1 MADPERKKRLEE
13 IRLRKARL
21 KNMIVNDEKKKGQS
35 GASVEEE
42 AKKLLIQ
49 EREKVP
55 FKPEAVVDKTAEL
68 LTKLMRSKK
77 NQKLEKV
84 NFTEEFPA
92 FKPELYDEGT
102 QWYDEKKYDDEED
115 SENEEV
121 KEETP
126 AKPREPLVFQKNKQ
140 IKSEEES
147 KVADKK
153 YEIIPEEEREKYL
166 KNYKDEI
173 NEFLKPKKKYME
185 RAINEVPLYNIF
197 QNDDYEFPESL
208 PDSNELVH
216 PLVEFYDESCAKKTV
231 TSLEWSMKYPE
242 LLLSCYSK
250 RTDDFNTNQK
260 NGLIYIWSMAIRK
273 VPEFTFTCQPEIT
286 SAIFHPYNPKLI
298 IGGTHTGQVLIWD
311 TRGKQNAVYKTPLG
325 LGGGQSGAK
334 THTSDITGLGVIGST
349 NSSHIVSLSN
359 GAICLWSLN
368 NLSSPVKRIEL
379 KTQQQKREN
388 EDLTEM
394 CILSMGMQQ
403 YETNNL
409 IIGSDDNN
417 IYQVSLSEDNNNKN
431 VIMNTFKDHEGPI
444 YSVDFHPSDYFNTCS
459 FTHLFATSSADWTT
473 KIWSKQNPN
482 KPIFTI
488 ENSNNYVYSSKWNP
502 INASLLATGD
512 GDGYLDIMDLNK
524 DIEVPRVHCKIG
536 NEALNKICWTED
548 GKRITVGDSAG
559 KIQLFALDKRVYSSS
574 GENSKRFERLIGK
587 MK

>member
-68 LTKLMRSKK
+68 LTKFMRSKK

-417 IYQVSLSEDNNNKN
+417 IYQVSLSEDSSNKN

>member
-13 IRLRKARL
+13 IKMRKARL
-21 KNMIVNDEKKKGQS
+21 KNMINNDQKKREES
-35 GASVEEE
+35 STTVEEK
-42 AKKLLIQ
+42 AKKLLQQ

-55 FKPEAVVDKTAEL
+55 FNPDDVVDKTAAIVS
-68 LTKLMRSKK
+68 KFMRSKK
-77 NQKLEKV
+77 NEKLEKV

-92 FKPELYDEGT
+92 YKPELYDEAT
-102 QWYDEKKYDDEED
+102 QWVDENKYDDED

-121 KEETP
+121 KEEEP
-126 AKPREPLVFQKNKQ
+126 PKPREPLVIQKSKQ
-140 IKSEEES
+140 ITNQES
-147 KVADKK
+147 KSVDKN
-153 YEIIPEEEREKYL
+153 YEIIPEEEREKYI

-208 PDSNELVH
+208 PDSDNLVH
-216 PLVEFYDESCAKKTV
+216 PLVEFYDESCAKKAV

-242 LLLSCYSK
+242 LLLACYSK
-250 RTDDFNTNQK
+250 RSDDFNTNQK

-273 VPEFTFTCQPEIT
+273 TPEFTFTCQPEIT

-325 LGGGQSGAK
+325 LGGGQTGIK
-334 THTSDITGLGVIGST
+334 THSSDITCLGVIGST

-379 KTQQQKREN
+379 KTPQNKKDN

-417 IYQVSLSEDNNNKN
+417 IYQVSLAEEKN
-431 VIMNTFKDHEGPI
+431 TKDVILNTFKGHEGPI
-444 YSVDFHPSDYFNTCS
+444 YSVDFHPSDYFNTCNFS
-459 FTHLFATSSADWTT
+459 HLFATSSADWTT
-473 KIWSKQNPN
+473 KIWSKQNTT
-482 KPIFTI
+482 KPLFTV
-488 ENSNNYVYSSKWNP
+488 ENSNNYVYCSKWSP
-502 INASLLATGD
+502 ISASILATAD
-512 GDGYLDIMDLNK
+512 GDGYLNIMDFTK
-524 DIEVPRVHCKIG
+524 DIEVPRVHCKLG
-536 NEALNKICWTED
+536 NDALNKICWTED
-548 GKRITVGDSAG
+548 GKRITVGDAAG
-559 KIQLFALDKRVYSSS
+559 KVELYALDKQLYTSNS
-574 GENSKRFERLIGK
+574 ENSRRFERLIGK

>member
-1 MADPERKKRLEE
+1 MTDPERKKRLED

-21 KNMIVNDEKKKGQS
+21 KNMIVNDEKKKEKS
-35 GASVEEE
+35 ATSVEEE
-42 AKKLLIQ
+42 AKKLLVQ

-55 FKPEAVVDKTAEL
+55 FKPEAVVDKTAQL
-68 LTKLMRSKK
+68 VTKFMRSKK
-77 NQKLEKV
+77 NEKLEKV

-102 QWYDEKKYDDEED
+102 QWVDEKKYDDEED

-147 KVADKK
+147 KLADKK

-334 THTSDITGLGVIGST
+334 THTSDITCLGVIGST

-379 KTQQQKREN
+379 KTPQQKRDN

-444 YSVDFHPSDYFNTCS
+444 YSVDFHPSDYFNTCN

-488 ENSNNYVYSSKWNP
+488 ENANNYVYCSKWNP
-502 INASLLATGD
+502 VNASLLATGD

-559 KIQLFALDKRVYSSS
+559 KIQLFALDKRVYSSN

>member
-13 IRLRKARL
+13 IKMRKARL
-21 KNMIVNDEKKKGQS
+21 KNMINNDQKKREES
-35 GASVEEE
+35 STTVEEE
-42 AKKLLIQ
+42 AKKLLQQ

-55 FKPEAVVDKTAEL
+55 FKPDDVVDKTAAIVS
-68 LTKLMRSKK
+68 KFMRSKK
-77 NQKLEKV
+77 NEKLEKV

-92 FKPELYDEGT
+92 YKPELYDEAT
-102 QWYDEKKYDDEED
+102 QWVDENKYDDED

-121 KEETP
+121 KEEEP
-126 AKPREPLVFQKNKQ
+126 PKPREPLVIQKSKQ
-140 IKSEEES
+140 ITNQES
-147 KVADKK
+147 KSVDKN
-153 YEIIPEEEREKYL
+153 YEIIPEEEREKYI

-208 PDSNELVH
+208 PDSDNLVH
-216 PLVEFYDESCAKKTV
+216 PLVEFYDESCAKKAV

-242 LLLSCYSK
+242 LLLACYSK
-250 RTDDFNTNQK
+250 RSDDFNTNQK

-273 VPEFTFTCQPEIT
+273 TPEFTFTCQPEIT

-325 LGGGQSGAK
+325 LGGGQTGIK
-334 THTSDITGLGVIGST
+334 THSSDITCLGVIGST

-379 KTQQQKREN
+379 KTPQNKRDI

-417 IYQVSLSEDNNNKN
+417 IYQISLAEEKN
-431 VIMNTFKDHEGPI
+431 TKDVILNTFKGHEGPI
-444 YSVDFHPSDYFNTCS
+444 YSVDFHPSDYFNTCNFS
-459 FTHLFATSSADWTT
+459 HLFATSSADWTT
-473 KIWSKQNPN
+473 KIWSKQNTT
-482 KPIFTI
+482 KPLFTV
-488 ENSNNYVYSSKWNP
+488 ENSNNYVYCSKWSP
-502 INASLLATGD
+502 ISASILATAD
-512 GDGYLDIMDLNK
+512 GDGYLNIMDFTK
-524 DIEVPRVHCKIG
+524 DIEVPRVHCKLG
-536 NEALNKICWTED
+536 NDALNKICWTED
-548 GKRITVGDSAG
+548 GKRITVGDAAG
-559 KIQLFALDKRVYSSS
+559 KVELYALDKQLYTSNS
-574 GENSKRFERLIGK
+574 ENSRRFERLIGK

>member
-13 IRLRKARL
+13 IKMRKARL
-21 KNMIVNDEKKKGQS
+21 KNMINNDQKKREES
-35 GASVEEE
+35 STTVEEE
-42 AKKLLIQ
+42 AKKLLQQ

-55 FKPEAVVDKTAEL
+55 FKPDDVVDKTAAIVS
-68 LTKLMRSKK
+68 KFMRSKK
-77 NQKLEKV
+77 NEKLEKV

-92 FKPELYDEGT
+92 YKPELYDEAT
-102 QWYDEKKYDDEED
+102 QWVDENKYDDED

-121 KEETP
+121 KEEEP
-126 AKPREPLVFQKNKQ
+126 PKPREPLVIQKSKQ
-140 IKSEEES
+140 ITNQES
-147 KVADKK
+147 KSVDKN
-153 YEIIPEEEREKYL
+153 YEIIPEEEREKYI

-208 PDSNELVH
+208 PDSDNLVH
-216 PLVEFYDESCAKKTV
+216 PLVEFYDESCAKKAV

-242 LLLSCYSK
+242 LLLACYSK
-250 RTDDFNTNQK
+250 RSDDFNTNQK

-273 VPEFTFTCQPEIT
+273 TPEFTFTCQPEIT

-325 LGGGQSGAK
+325 LGGGQTGIK
-334 THTSDITGLGVIGST
+334 THSSDITCLGVIGST

-379 KTQQQKREN
+379 KTPQNKKDN

-417 IYQVSLSEDNNNKN
+417 IYQVSLAEEKN
-431 VIMNTFKDHEGPI
+431 TKDVILNTFKGHEGPI
-444 YSVDFHPSDYFNTCS
+444 YSVDFHPSDYFNTCNFS
-459 FTHLFATSSADWTT
+459 HLFATSSADWTT
-473 KIWSKQNPN
+473 KIWSKQNTT
-482 KPIFTI
+482 KPLFTV
-488 ENSNNYVYSSKWNP
+488 ENSNNYVYCSKWSP
-502 INASLLATGD
+502 ISASILATAD
-512 GDGYLDIMDLNK
+512 GDGYLNIMDFTK
-524 DIEVPRVHCKIG
+524 DIEVPRVHCKLG
-536 NEALNKICWTED
+536 NDALNKICWTED
-548 GKRITVGDSAG
+548 GKRITVGDAAG
-559 KIQLFALDKRVYSSS
+559 KVELYALDKQLYTSNS
-574 GENSKRFERLIGK
+574 ENSRRFERLIGK

>member
-1 MADPERKKRLEE
+1 
-13 IRLRKARL
+13 
-21 KNMIVNDEKKKGQS
+21 
-35 GASVEEE
+35 
-42 AKKLLIQ
+42 
-49 EREKVP
+49 
-55 FKPEAVVDKTAEL
+55 
-68 LTKLMRSKK
+68 
-77 NQKLEKV
+77 
-84 NFTEEFPA
+84 
-92 FKPELYDEGT
+92 
-102 QWYDEKKYDDEED
+102 
-115 SENEEV
+115 
-121 KEETP
+121 
-126 AKPREPLVFQKNKQ
+126 
-140 IKSEEES
+140 
-147 KVADKK
+147 
-153 YEIIPEEEREKYL
+153 
-166 KNYKDEI
+166 
-173 NEFLKPKKKYME
+173 
-185 RAINEVPLYNIF
+185 
-197 QNDDYEFPESL
+197 
-208 PDSNELVH
+208 
-216 PLVEFYDESCAKKTV
+216 
-231 TSLEWSMKYPE
+231 
-242 LLLSCYSK
+242 
-250 RTDDFNTNQK
+250 
-260 NGLIYIWSMAIRK
+260 
-273 VPEFTFTCQPEIT
+273 
-286 SAIFHPYNPKLI
+286 
-298 IGGTHTGQVLIWD
+298 
-311 TRGKQNAVYKTPLG
+311 
-325 LGGGQSGAK
+325 
-334 THTSDITGLGVIGST
+334 
-349 NSSHIVSLSN
+349 
-359 GAICLWSLN
+359 
-368 NLSSPVKRIEL
+368 
-379 KTQQQKREN
+379 
-388 EDLTEM
+388 M

>member
-13 IRLRKARL
+13 IKLRKARL
-21 KNMIVNDEKKKGQS
+21 KNMINIDQKKREES
-35 GASVEEE
+35 GTTVEEE
-42 AKKLLIQ
+42 AKKLLQQ

-55 FKPEAVVDKTAEL
+55 FKPDDVVNKTADIVS
-68 LTKLMRSKK
+68 KFMRSKK
-77 NQKLEKV
+77 NEKLEKV

-92 FKPELYDEGT
+92 YKPELYDEAT
-102 QWYDEKKYDDEED
+102 QWVDENKYDDED

-121 KEETP
+121 KEEEP
-126 AKPREPLVFQKNKQ
+126 PKPREPLVIQKSKQ
-140 IKSEEES
+140 ITNQES
-147 KVADKK
+147 KSVDKN
-153 YEIIPEEEREKYL
+153 YEIIPEEEREKYI

-208 PDSNELVH
+208 PDSDNLVH
-216 PLVEFYDESCAKKTV
+216 PLVEFYDESCAKKAV

-242 LLLSCYSK
+242 LLLACYSK
-250 RTDDFNTNQK
+250 RSDDFNTNQK

-273 VPEFTFTCQPEIT
+273 TPEFTFTCQPEIT

-325 LGGGQSGAK
+325 LGGGQTGIK
-334 THTSDITGLGVIGST
+334 THSSDITCLGVIGST

-379 KTQQQKREN
+379 KTPQNKKDN

-417 IYQVSLSEDNNNKN
+417 IYQVSLAEEKN
-431 VIMNTFKDHEGPI
+431 TKDVILNTFKGHEGPI
-444 YSVDFHPSDYFNTCS
+444 YSVDFHPSDYFNTCNFS
-459 FTHLFATSSADWTT
+459 HLFATSSADWTT
-473 KIWSKQNPN
+473 KIWSKQNTT
-482 KPIFTI
+482 KPLFTV
-488 ENSNNYVYSSKWNP
+488 ENSNNYVYCSKWSP
-502 INASLLATGD
+502 ISASILATAD
-512 GDGYLDIMDLNK
+512 GDGYLNIMDFTK
-524 DIEVPRVHCKIG
+524 DIEVPRVHCKLG
-536 NEALNKICWTED
+536 NDALNKICWTED
-548 GKRITVGDSAG
+548 GKRITVGDAAG
-559 KIQLFALDKRVYSSS
+559 KVELYALDKQLYTSNS
-574 GENSKRFERLIGK
+574 ENSRRFDRLIGK

>member
-13 IRLRKARL
+13 IKMRKARL
-21 KNMIVNDEKKKGQS
+21 KNMINNDQRKKEES
-35 GASVEEE
+35 GTTVEEE
-42 AKKLLIQ
+42 AKKLLKQ

-55 FKPEAVVDKTAEL
+55 FKPDDVVNKTAVIVS
-68 LTKLMRSKK
+68 KFMRSKK
-77 NQKLEKV
+77 NEKLEKV

-92 FKPELYDEGT
+92 YKPELYDEAT
-102 QWYDEKKYDDEED
+102 QWVDENKYDDED

-121 KEETP
+121 KEEEP
-126 AKPREPLVFQKNKQ
+126 PKPREPLVIQKSKQ
-140 IKSEEES
+140 ITNQES
-147 KVADKK
+147 KLADKK
-153 YEIIPEEEREKYL
+153 YEIIPEDEREKYI

-208 PDSNELVH
+208 PDSYNLVH

-250 RTDDFNTNQK
+250 RSDDFNTNQK

-273 VPEFTFTCQPEIT
+273 TPEFTFTCQPEIT

-325 LGGGQSGAK
+325 LGGGQSGIK
-334 THTSDITGLGVIGST
+334 THSSDITCLGVIGST

-379 KTQQQKREN
+379 KTPQNKKDN

-417 IYQVSLSEDNNNKN
+417 IYQVSLSEEKN
-431 VIMNTFKDHEGPI
+431 TKDVILNTFKDHEGPI
-444 YSVDFHPSDYFNTCS
+444 YSVDFHPSDYFNTCNFS
-459 FTHLFATSSADWTT
+459 HLFATSSADWTT
-473 KIWSKQNPN
+473 KIWSKQNTT
-482 KPIFTI
+482 KPIFT
-488 ENSNNYVYSSKWNP
+488 VDLFW
-502 INASLLATGD
+502 LL
-512 GDGYLDIMDLNK
+512 LMEMDIS
-524 DIEVPRVHCKIG
+524 I
-536 NEALNKICWTED
+536 
-548 GKRITVGDSAG
+548 
-559 KIQLFALDKRVYSSS
+559 
-574 GENSKRFERLIGK
+574 
-587 MK
+587 

>member
-13 IRLRKARL
+13 IKMRKARL
-21 KNMIVNDEKKKGQS
+21 KNMINNDQKKREES
-35 GASVEEE
+35 STTVEEE
-42 AKKLLIQ
+42 AKKLLQQ

-55 FKPEAVVDKTAEL
+55 FKPDDVVDKTAAIVS
-68 LTKLMRSKK
+68 KFMRSKK
-77 NQKLEKV
+77 NEKLEKV

-92 FKPELYDEGT
+92 YKPELYDEAT
-102 QWYDEKKYDDEED
+102 QWVDENKYDDED

-121 KEETP
+121 KEEEP
-126 AKPREPLVFQKNKQ
+126 PKPREPLVIQKSKQ
-140 IKSEEES
+140 ITNQES
-147 KVADKK
+147 KSVDKN
-153 YEIIPEEEREKYL
+153 YEIIPEEEREKYI

-208 PDSNELVH
+208 PDSDNLVH
-216 PLVEFYDESCAKKTV
+216 PLVEFYDESCAKKAV

-242 LLLSCYSK
+242 LLLACYSK
-250 RTDDFNTNQK
+250 RSDDFNTNQK

-273 VPEFTFTCQPEIT
+273 TPEFTFTCQPEIT

-325 LGGGQSGAK
+325 LGGGQTGIK
-334 THTSDITGLGVIGST
+334 THSSDITCLGVIGST

-379 KTQQQKREN
+379 KTPQNKKDN

-417 IYQVSLSEDNNNKN
+417 IYQVSLAEEKN
-431 VIMNTFKDHEGPI
+431 TKDVILNTFKGHEGPI
-444 YSVDFHPSDYFNTCS
+444 YSVDFHPSDYFNTCNFS
-459 FTHLFATSSADWTT
+459 HLFATSSADWTT
-473 KIWSKQNPN
+473 KIWSKQNTT
-482 KPIFTI
+482 KPLFTV
-488 ENSNNYVYSSKWNP
+488 ENSNNYVYCSKWSP
-502 INASLLATGD
+502 ISASILATAD
-512 GDGYLDIMDLNK
+512 GDGYLNIMDFTK
-524 DIEVPRVHCKIG
+524 DIEVPRVHCKLG
-536 NEALNKICWTED
+536 NDALNKICWTED
-548 GKRITVGDSAG
+548 GKRITVGDAAG
-559 KIQLFALDKRVYSSS
+559 KVELYALDKQLYTSNS
-574 GENSKRFERLIGK
+574 ENSRRFEKLIGK

>member
-13 IRLRKARL
+13 IKMRKARL
-21 KNMIVNDEKKKGQS
+21 KNMINNDQKKREES
-35 GASVEEE
+35 STTVEEE
-42 AKKLLIQ
+42 AKKLLQQ

-55 FKPEAVVDKTAEL
+55 FKPDDVVDKTAAIVS
-68 LTKLMRSKK
+68 KFIRSKK
-77 NQKLEKV
+77 NEKLEKV

-92 FKPELYDEGT
+92 YKPELYDEAT
-102 QWYDEKKYDDEED
+102 QWVDENKYDDED

-121 KEETP
+121 KEEEP
-126 AKPREPLVFQKNKQ
+126 PKPREPLVIQKSKQ
-140 IKSEEES
+140 ITNQES
-147 KVADKK
+147 KSVDKN
-153 YEIIPEEEREKYL
+153 YEIIPEEEREKYI

-208 PDSNELVH
+208 PDSDNLVH
-216 PLVEFYDESCAKKTV
+216 PLVEFYDESCAKKAV

-242 LLLSCYSK
+242 LLLACYSK
-250 RTDDFNTNQK
+250 RSDDFNTNQK

-273 VPEFTFTCQPEIT
+273 TPEFTFTCQPEIT

-325 LGGGQSGAK
+325 LGGGQTGIK
-334 THTSDITGLGVIGST
+334 THSSDITCLGVIGST

-379 KTQQQKREN
+379 KTPQNKRDI

-417 IYQVSLSEDNNNKN
+417 IYQISLAEEKN
-431 VIMNTFKDHEGPI
+431 TKDVILNTFKGHEGPI
-444 YSVDFHPSDYFNTCS
+444 YSVDFHPSDYFNTCNFS
-459 FTHLFATSSADWTT
+459 HLFATSSADWTT
-473 KIWSKQNPN
+473 KIWSKQNTT
-482 KPIFTI
+482 KPLFTV
-488 ENSNNYVYSSKWNP
+488 ENSNNYVYCSKWSP
-502 INASLLATGD
+502 ISASILATAD
-512 GDGYLDIMDLNK
+512 GDGYLNIMDFTK
-524 DIEVPRVHCKIG
+524 DIEVPRVHCKLG
-536 NEALNKICWTED
+536 NDALNKICWTED
-548 GKRITVGDSAG
+548 GKRITVGDAAG
-559 KIQLFALDKRVYSSS
+559 KVELYALDKQLYTSNS
-574 GENSKRFERLIGK
+574 ENSRRFERLIGK

>member
-13 IRLRKARL
+13 IKLRKARL
-21 KNMIVNDEKKKGQS
+21 KNMINNDQKKKEES
-35 GASVEEE
+35 SATVEEE
-42 AKKLLIQ
+42 AKKLLKQ

-55 FKPEAVVDKTAEL
+55 FKPDDVVNKTADIVS
-68 LTKLMRSKK
+68 KFMRSKK
-77 NQKLEKV
+77 NEKLEKV

-92 FKPELYDEGT
+92 FKPELYDEAT
-102 QWYDEKKYDDEED
+102 QWYDENKYDDED

-121 KEETP
+121 KEEEP
-126 AKPREPLVFQKNKQ
+126 QKPREPLVIQKSKQ
-140 IKSEEES
+140 ITNQES
-147 KVADKK
+147 KSVDKN

-185 RAINEVPLYNIF
+185 RAINEEHLYNIF
-197 QNDDYEFPESL
+197 ENDDYEFPESL
-208 PDSNELVH
+208 PDSDNLVH
-216 PLVEFYDESCAKKTV
+216 PLVEFYDESCAKKAV

-242 LLLSCYSK
+242 LLLACYSK
-250 RTDDFNTNQK
+250 RSDDFNTNQK

-273 VPEFTFTCQPEIT
+273 TPEFTFTCQPEIT

-325 LGGGQSGAK
+325 LGGGQSGIK
-334 THTSDITGLGVIGST
+334 THSSDITCLGVIGST

-379 KTQQQKREN
+379 KTPQNKKDN

-417 IYQVSLSEDNNNKN
+417 IYQVSLSEEKN
-431 VIMNTFKDHEGPI
+431 TKDVILNTFKDHEGPI
-444 YSVDFHPSDYFNTCS
+444 YSVDFHPSDYYNTCN

-473 KIWSKQNPN
+473 KIWSKQNTT
-482 KPIFTI
+482 KPIFTV
-488 ENSNNYVYSSKWNP
+488 ENSNNYVYCSKWSP
-502 INASLLATGD
+502 ISASILATAD
-512 GDGYLDIMDLNK
+512 GDGYLNIMDFTK
-524 DIEVPRVHCKIG
+524 DIEVPRVHCKLG
-536 NEALNKICWTED
+536 NDALNKICWTED
-548 GKRITVGDSAG
+548 GKRITVGDAAG
-559 KIQLFALDKRVYSSS
+559 KVQLYALDKQLYISNS
-574 GENSKRFERLIGK
+574 ENSRRFERLIGK

>member
-13 IRLRKARL
+13 IKMRKARL
-21 KNMIVNDEKKKGQS
+21 KNMIYNDQKKREES
-35 GASVEEE
+35 STTVEEK
-42 AKKLLIQ
+42 AKKLLQQ

-55 FKPEAVVDKTAEL
+55 FKPDDVVDKTAAIVS
-68 LTKLMRSKK
+68 KFMRSKK
-77 NQKLEKV
+77 NEKLEKV

-92 FKPELYDEGT
+92 YKPELYDEAT
-102 QWYDEKKYDDEED
+102 QWVDENKYDDED

-121 KEETP
+121 KEEEP
-126 AKPREPLVFQKNKQ
+126 PKPREPLVIQKSKQ
-140 IKSEEES
+140 ITNQES
-147 KVADKK
+147 KSVDKN
-153 YEIIPEEEREKYL
+153 YEIIPEEEREKYI

-208 PDSNELVH
+208 PDSDNLVH
-216 PLVEFYDESCAKKTV
+216 PLVEFYDESCAKKAV

-242 LLLSCYSK
+242 LLLACYSK
-250 RTDDFNTNQK
+250 RSDDFNTNQK

-273 VPEFTFTCQPEIT
+273 TPEFTFTCQPEIT

-325 LGGGQSGAK
+325 LGGGQTGIK
-334 THTSDITGLGVIGST
+334 THSSDITCLGVIGST

-379 KTQQQKREN
+379 KTPQNKKDN

-417 IYQVSLSEDNNNKN
+417 IYQVSLAEEKN
-431 VIMNTFKDHEGPI
+431 TKDVILNTFKGHEGPI
-444 YSVDFHPSDYFNTCS
+444 YSVDFHPSDYFNTCNFS
-459 FTHLFATSSADWTT
+459 HLFATSSADWTT
-473 KIWSKQNPN
+473 KIWSKQNTT
-482 KPIFTI
+482 KPLFTV
-488 ENSNNYVYSSKWNP
+488 ENSNNYVYCSKWSP
-502 INASLLATGD
+502 ISASILATAD
-512 GDGYLDIMDLNK
+512 GDGYLNIMDFTK
-524 DIEVPRVHCKIG
+524 DIEVPRVHCKLG
-536 NEALNKICWTED
+536 NDALNKICWTED
-548 GKRITVGDSAG
+548 GKRITVGDAAG
-559 KIQLFALDKRVYSSS
+559 KVELYALDKQLYTSNS
-574 GENSKRFERLIGK
+574 ENSRRFERLIGK